1 VKILVVLE
9 MHESWVRIS
18 ENASQYLL
26 EEDDAEE

>member
-1 VKILVVLE
+1 

-26 EEDDAEE
+26 EEDDEEE